1 MWYFGG
7 RFLPLDLSTNAMQD
21 IEIYI
26 REPAIRRVLGWLA
39 SELGEL
45 EEVTL
50 DSAKPGVRSFRA
62 VAQSPTIP
70 VMIHQAVE
78 GSAYTGI
85 WFNAGNT
92 PWTSDADCARAAFA
106 AFSLPVQ
113 CDPGP
118 EHNGQDEF
126 LRIDDKGERLVTLKG
141 GQLGNA

>member
-1 MWYFGG
+1 
-7 RFLPLDLSTNAMQD
+7 MQD

-26 REPAIRRVLGWLA
+26 REPVIRRVLGWLT

-45 EEVTL
+45 EEVTAER
-50 DSAKPGVRSFRA
+50 AKPGVRSFRA

-70 VMIHQAVE
+70 IMIHQSVE

-85 WFNAGNT
+85 WLNADNT
-92 PWTSDADCARAAFA
+92 PWASDADCARAAFA
-106 AFSLPVQ
+106 TFALPVQ
-113 CDPGP
+113 CDPGS
-118 EHNGQDEF
+118 EHSGQDEF

>member
-1 MWYFGG
+1 M
-7 RFLPLDLSTNAMQD
+7 LSNKAMQD

-26 REPAIRRVLGWLA
+26 REPAMRRVLGWLT

-45 EEVTL
+45 EEVTA
-50 DSAKPGVRSFRA
+50 DTAKSGVRSFRA

-70 VMIHQAVE
+70 IMIHQAVE

-92 PWTSDADCARAAFA
+92 PWTSDADCARAAFE
-106 AFSLPVQ
+106 AFALPVQ

-118 EHNGQDEF
+118 ENSGQDEF
-126 LRIDDKGERLVTLKG
+126 LRIDDQGERLVTLRG

>member
-1 MWYFGG
+1 
-7 RFLPLDLSTNAMQD
+7 MQD
-21 IEIYI
+21 IEVYI
-26 REPAIRRVLGWLA
+26 REPVIRRVLGWLS

-45 EEVTL
+45 EEVTAAN
-50 DSAKPGVRSFRA
+50 AKPGVRSFRA
-62 VAQSPTIP
+62 VEQSPSIP
-70 VMIHQAVE
+70 IMINQAVE

-85 WFNAGNT
+85 WFNADNT
-92 PWTSDADCARAAFA
+92 PWASDADCARAAYK

-126 LRIDDKGERLVTLKG
+126 LRIDDQGERLVVLKN